1 MDLLS
6 DQPNGQLSAVIFDL
20 DGTLVDSIGD
30 ITDAL
35 NELLTIKGLAPYS
48 AWEATAFVGNGV
60 AALVERAFE
69 TRGQSLT
76 SDELGANVAVYR
88 VLYGARLMRSTRTYD
103 GVVEAISRLRD
114 RGIASAICT
123 NKEEHLARSMIES
136 LGLREHFAAI
146 VGGMPGR
153 PPKPS
158 PEPLLETVARL
169 GACRQTVV
177 MVGDSA
183 ADVSCAK
190 AAGIKAICVSFG
202 YSQIPVKYL
211 GADRVIDSFAEL
223 EAACQLLYGRRT

>member
-1 MDLLS
+1 MDLFS
-6 DQPNGQLSAVIFDL
+6 DQLNDQLSAVVFDL
-20 DGTLVDSIGD
+20 DGTVVDSIGD

-35 NELLTIKGLAPYS
+35 NELLAIKGLAPYP
-48 AWEATAFVGNGV
+48 AWEATALVGSGV

-88 VLYGARLMRSTRTYD
+88 VLYGARLTRSTRTYD
-103 GVVEAISRLRD
+103 GVVEAISRLGD

-136 LGLREHFAAI
+136 LGLREHFMAI

-153 PPKPS
+153 RPKPS

-169 GACRQTVV
+169 GVCRQTVV

-223 EAACQLLYGRRT
+223 EAACQLLYGRGP